1 MVLRYLLILLAVFGS
16 FAVNTGAWGQPVRPR
31 PAVEVDIKVRL
42 KEVEASP
49 QKLASVLKDGA
60 KVASFCANCHGD
72 GGNSVKTDVPNLAG
86 QNENYLMDQLR
97 NYADGHR
104 QTTDFKR
111 RLIKF
116 LTVDGKVSLVAFY
129 ARQEVVTR
137 APADAAVAARGK
149 ALYMKK
155 CADCHEND
163 GKGSED
169 YGRVAGQQAGYMTAA
184 LKNYRDRPMQLRY
197 SKDMVVSLKDAK
209 DADIDAL
216 VVYIG
221 SMK

>member
-1 MVLRYLLILLAVFGS
+1 MVLRNFLILIAVFGS
-16 FAVNTGAWGQPVRPR
+16 LVVNTGALGQPVRQR
-31 PAVEVDIKVRL
+31 PAVEVDIGIRL

-49 QKLASVLKDGA
+49 LKLATVLKDGA

-86 QNENYLMDQLR
+86 QNENYMMDQLR

-104 QTTDFKR
+104 PTTDFKR

-116 LTVDGKVSLVAFY
+116 LTVDEKVSLVVFY

-137 APADAAVAARGK
+137 PPADAAVAAHGK
-149 ALYMKK
+149 SLYKK
-155 CADCHEND
+155 NCADCHEND
-163 GKGSED
+163 GKGSEE

-184 LKNYRDRPMQLRY
+184 LKIYRDRPMQLRL
-197 SKDMVVSLKDAK
+197 SKDMVASLKGMK
-209 DADIDAL
+209 DTDIDAL

>member
-1 MVLRYLLILLAVFGS
+1 MVLRNSLILLAVLGS
-16 FAVNTGAWGQPVRPR
+16 LAVSSGAWGQPVRPR
-31 PAVEVDIKVRL
+31 PAVEVDIKARL

-49 QKLASVLKDGA
+49 HQLAAVLKDGA
-60 KVASFCANCHGD
+60 KVAGVCANCHGD

-86 QNENYLMDQLR
+86 QNESYLMDQLR

-104 QTTDFKR
+104 PTTDFKR

-116 LTVDGKVSLVAFY
+116 LNVDEKVSLVAFY
-129 ARQEVVTR
+129 ARQEVITK
-137 APADAAVAARGK
+137 PTADAAVAARGK
-149 ALYMKK
+149 SLYKRN

-163 GKGSED
+163 GKGSEE

-184 LKNYRDRPMQLRY
+184 LKNYRDRPTARY
-197 SKDMVVSLKDAK
+197 SKDMAESLKDMK
-209 DADIDAL
+209 DADIGAM